1 MGPVSNEFFDGFSAE
16 ERIQGKTTHHPKK
29 EFWFPRRRPLTVW
42 SAATLL
48 IISKERKT
56 KSDTDSKLSK
66 QDRDSESIDHPKEG
80 SRPDD

>member
-16 ERIQGKTTHHPKK
+16 ERIQGKATHHPQK
-29 EFWFPRRRPLTVW
+29 EFPRRRPLTVW

-48 IISKERKT
+48 IISKERET

-66 QDRDSESIDHPKEG
+66 QDRHSDSIDHP
-80 SRPDD
+80 